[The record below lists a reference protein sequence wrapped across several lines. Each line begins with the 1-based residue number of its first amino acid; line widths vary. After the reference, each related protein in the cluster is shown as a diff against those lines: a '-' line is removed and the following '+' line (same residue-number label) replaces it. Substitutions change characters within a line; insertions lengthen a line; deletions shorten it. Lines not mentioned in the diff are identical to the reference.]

1 MASLFHKNKSAS
13 TYKIPKELFKFV
25 RQTITM
31 RDTLKHKGMRNKLA
45 DVLSAKGITDTKVL
59 DAIKTIPRHLFLDSG
74 FEDHAYQDKAFPI
87 GAEQTISQPYT
98 VAFQTELLK
107 IKPNDT
113 ILEIGTGSG
122 YQTAVLLHLKAKVF
136 TIERQQELFK
146 KTKLFFAKM
155 NYRPKKVIFGD
166 GYKGLPQ
173 QAPFDGIIV
182 TAGAPEV
189 PKPLMSQLK
198 VGGRL
203 VIPVG
208 VEEQVMTLFTRK
220 SEKEFEKQELGSFR
234 FVPLLEN
241 KN

>member
-1 MASLFHKNKSAS
+1 M
-13 TYKIPKELFKFV
+13 
-25 RQTITM
+25 TM
-31 RDTLKHKGMRNKLA
+31 KDTLKHRGMRNKLA
-45 DVLSAKGITDTKVL
+45 EIVEAKGITDKKVL
-59 DAIKTIPRHLFLDSG
+59 EAIKTIPRHLFLDSG

-87 GAEQTISQPYT
+87 GADQTISQPYT
-98 VAFQTELLK
+98 VAFQTELLQV
-107 IKPNDT
+107 KPNDK

-122 YQTAVLLHLKAKVF
+122 YQTAVLLHLKAKVY

-155 NYRPKKVIFGD
+155 GYRPKKMIFGD
-166 GYKGLPQ
+166 GYKGLPED
-173 QAPFDGIIV
+173 APFDGIIV

-189 PKPLMSQLK
+189 PKALMSQLK

-208 VEEQVMTLFTRK
+208 ENEQVMTLFVRK
-220 SEKEFEKQELGSFR
+220 SEKEFEKRELGAFR
-234 FVPLLEN
+234 FVPLLED